1 MKTYDALKD
10 LDFINEQLF
19 FYLYLVGLN
28 PDKAESYSI
37 DEIIN
42 CTRSM
47 VVAPIEKVESG
58 EYNCSEDPLYWF
70 LKNQRISL
78 VGNIRRIWYMKQLAA
93 AAVNNAV

>member
-1 MKTYDALKD
+1 MKTYDPVKD
-10 LDFINEQLF
+10 LEYINEQLF
-19 FYLYLVGLN
+19 FYLYLVGLD
-28 PDKAESYSI
+28 PHKVESYSI

-42 CTRSM
+42 HTRSM

-58 EYNCSEDPLYWF
+58 EYNCSKEPLYWF

-78 VGNIRRIWYMKQLAA
+78 IGNIRRIWYMRQLAT